1 MIPYINA
8 KPKKVDDETW
18 TCLVE
23 AYENGLS
30 DREAAV
36 IITKKTQKLVTAD
49 DLAKLRKDFP
59 KVDELKNH
67 LEVAQRAEAKLVVSD
82 AIRSGK
88 VKTAQWYL
96 ERKASDEFST
106 KSAMAFE
113 GAVVEL
119 SLEDKEK
126 KLNELVEQFSASN
139 GE

>member
-8 KPKKVDDETW
+8 KPKVIDDETW
-18 TCLVE
+18 TYLVE

-82 AIRSGK
+82 AIRNGK

>member
-8 KPKKVDDETW
+8 KPKVIDDETW
-18 TCLVE
+18 TYLVE